1 MFLLDSLFFIIQLNK
16 KTREKLL
23 IWGLGVVNMKNNSGM
38 PVFLWLIGIIVMIAV
53 FSAIGDADR
62 ENSKCLYTG
71 CDNERAED
79 SIYCY
84 RHKSS
89 GKTYSDHHSS
99 FQSSPSPSAQPTE
112 SPSYGSTRNNGS
124 SYIWTAVISCTAI
137 RRRFCWLSR
146 WGRTA
151 LERWMMIRIR
161 FTWRFMP
168 IAINAIFRTFIIA
181 TCVKAFWVFS
191 ICVSDRTEHSYHYNN
206 SYQS

>member
-1 MFLLDSLFFIIQLNK
+1 
-16 KTREKLL
+16 
-23 IWGLGVVNMKNNSGM
+23 MKNNSGM
-38 PVFLWLIGIIVMIAV
+38 PVFLGLIGIIVMIAV

-112 SPSYGSTRNNGS
+112 SPSYGSARNNGS
-124 SYIWTAVISCTAI
+124 SYRKSY
-137 RRRFCWLSR
+137 S
-146 WGRTA
+146 GKGKNS
-151 LERWMMIRIR
+151 
-161 FTWRFMP
+161 
-168 IAINAIFRTFIIA
+168 IN
-181 TCVKAFWVFS
+181 
-191 ICVSDRTEHSYHYNN
+191 SDMYDYDNPDDYADDYAEDYAEDEFGNDKSESAYDYG
-206 SYQS
+206 YDEAYDDWEDEMDD

>member
-1 MFLLDSLFFIIQLNK
+1 
-16 KTREKLL
+16 
-23 IWGLGVVNMKNNSGM
+23 MKNNSGM
-38 PVFLWLIGIIVMIAV
+38 PVFLGLIGIIVMIAV

-124 SYIWTAVISCTAI
+124 SYSKSYSGKGKTVLIPICMTMIIRTITQMIMLKIMLKMNLEMIKVNLLMIMDMMKPMTTGKTKWMISLT
-137 RRRFCWLSR
+137 
-146 WGRTA
+146 
-151 LERWMMIRIR
+151 
-161 FTWRFMP
+161 
-168 IAINAIFRTFIIA
+168 
-181 TCVKAFWVFS
+181 K
-191 ICVSDRTEHSYHYNN
+191 
-206 SYQS
+206 

>member
-1 MFLLDSLFFIIQLNK
+1 
-16 KTREKLL
+16 
-23 IWGLGVVNMKNNSGM
+23 MKNNSGM
-38 PVFLWLIGIIVMIAV
+38 PVFLGLIGIIVMIAV

-99 FQSSPSPSAQPTE
+99 FQSSPSPSAQLTE

-124 SYIWTAVISCTAI
+124 SYSK
-137 RRRFCWLSR
+137 SYS
-146 WGRTA
+146 GKGKNS
-151 LERWMMIRIR
+151 
-161 FTWRFMP
+161 
-168 IAINAIFRTFIIA
+168 IN
-181 TCVKAFWVFS
+181 
-191 ICVSDRTEHSYHYNN
+191 SDMYDYDNPDDYADDYAEDYAEDEFGNDKSESAYDYG
-206 SYQS
+206 YDEAYDDWEDEMDD

>member
-1 MFLLDSLFFIIQLNK
+1 
-16 KTREKLL
+16 
-23 IWGLGVVNMKNNSGM
+23 MKNNSGM
-38 PVFLWLIGIIVMIAV
+38 PVFLGLIGIIVMIAV

-89 GKTYSDHHSS
+89 GKMYSDHHSS

-124 SYIWTAVISCTAI
+124 SYSKSYSGKGKNSMTMIIRTITQKIMLKMNLEMIKVNLLMIMDMMKPMTTGKTKWMISLT
-137 RRRFCWLSR
+137 
-146 WGRTA
+146 
-151 LERWMMIRIR
+151 
-161 FTWRFMP
+161 
-168 IAINAIFRTFIIA
+168 
-181 TCVKAFWVFS
+181 K
-191 ICVSDRTEHSYHYNN
+191 
-206 SYQS
+206 

>member
-1 MFLLDSLFFIIQLNK
+1 
-16 KTREKLL
+16 
-23 IWGLGVVNMKNNSGM
+23 MKNNSGM
-38 PVFLWLIGIIVMIAV
+38 PVFLGLIGIIVMIAV

-89 GKTYSDHHSS
+89 GKMYSDHHSS

-124 SYIWTAVISCTAI
+124 SYSK
-137 RRRFCWLSR
+137 SYS
-146 WGRTA
+146 GKGKHS
-151 LERWMMIRIR
+151 
-161 FTWRFMP
+161 
-168 IAINAIFRTFIIA
+168 IN
-181 TCVKAFWVFS
+181 
-191 ICVSDRTEHSYHYNN
+191 SDMYDYDNPDDYAEDYAEDEFGNDKSESAYDYG
-206 SYQS
+206 YDEAYDDWEDEMDD

>member
-1 MFLLDSLFFIIQLNK
+1 
-16 KTREKLL
+16 
-23 IWGLGVVNMKNNSGM
+23 MKNNSGM
-38 PVFLWLIGIIVMIAV
+38 PVFLGLIGIIVMIAV

-99 FQSSPSPSAQPTE
+99 FQSSSSPSAQPTE

-124 SYIWTAVISCTAI
+124 SYSKSYSGKGKNSINSEMIKVNLLMIMDMMKPMTTGKTKWMISLT
-137 RRRFCWLSR
+137 
-146 WGRTA
+146 
-151 LERWMMIRIR
+151 
-161 FTWRFMP
+161 
-168 IAINAIFRTFIIA
+168 
-181 TCVKAFWVFS
+181 K
-191 ICVSDRTEHSYHYNN
+191 
-206 SYQS
+206 